1 MDYLTFVPIWEK
13 LQPGVLF
20 RAPKFKK
27 TVFLTFDDGPNSE
40 TTPKILAILAKFEAK
55 ATFFIRGDVI
65 STAPG
70 TLLQTHRQGHTI
82 GNHAYSHIRLSVKK
96 RREIVEEIE
105 KTNQIIA
112 KTAGVRPQ
120 FFRPPYGKIRPGMIR
135 LVENLGLKTV
145 LWSVDSRDYIPAT
158 TVQDVVRQVLG
169 KVKSGS
175 IVLFHDAG
183 PTAEK
188 TSQALPIILQNL
200 QNRGFQFLPLSVLLD
215 SPAAGGASS

>member
-1 MDYLTFVPIWEK
+1 MDYLTFIPLWEK
-13 LQPGVLF
+13 LLPRVVF
-20 RAPKFKK
+20 RAPEFQKV
-27 TVFLTFDDGPNSE
+27 VFLTFDDGPSAAA
-40 TTPKILAILAKFEAK
+40 TPKVLDVLAGFGAR
-55 ATFFIRGDVI
+55 ATFFVRGDKI
-65 STAPG
+65 PEAPG
-70 TLLQTHRQGHTI
+70 VLLQARRQGHAL
-82 GNHAYSHIRLSVKK
+82 GNHGFSHIRLWTKK
-96 RREIVEEIE
+96 RKEIIEEIE
-105 KTNQIIA
+105 KTNHLLE

-120 FFRPPYGKIRPGMIR
+120 FFRPPYGKIRPGMTK

-215 SPAAGGASS
+215 SPAAGGAPA